1 MESDKESDVSEK
13 PSEIPWLE
21 QLKDYFKV
29 INEKGKNV
37 SRAGLRPNW
46 A

>member
-1 MESDKESDVSEK
+1 MESDKESDVLEK

-29 INEKGKNV
+29 YQHRCAYDAFERKRN
-37 SRAGLRPNW
+37 
-46 A
+46 